1 MTESNEN
8 IVEVEKEAQVIAW
21 HTELNKTFS
30 QIIVLD
36 EGDAYLRSDVNTD
49 AMATRPID
57 KMKARNVMLNWGYT
71 PEETQKITKI
81 ITFSPSLIG
90 K

>member
-8 IVEVEKEAQVIAW
+8 IVEVEKEVKVIAW
-21 HTELNKTFS
+21 HTELNTTLS

-36 EGDAYLRSDVNTD
+36 EGDAYLRSYVHTD
-49 AMATRPID
+49 GMETKPISR
-57 KMKARNVMLNWGYT
+57 MEARNVMLNWEYT
-71 PEETQKITKI
+71 PEETQEITKI
-81 ITFSPSLIG
+81 ITIIPPHIG

>member
-36 EGDAYLRSDVNTD
+36 EGDAYLRSDVHTD
-49 AMATRPID
+49 AMATTPIN
-57 KMKARNVMLNWGYT
+57 KMKARSVMLDWDYT
-71 PEETQKITKI
+71 PEEIQEITKI
-81 ITFSPSLIG
+81 ITFYP
-90 K
+90 